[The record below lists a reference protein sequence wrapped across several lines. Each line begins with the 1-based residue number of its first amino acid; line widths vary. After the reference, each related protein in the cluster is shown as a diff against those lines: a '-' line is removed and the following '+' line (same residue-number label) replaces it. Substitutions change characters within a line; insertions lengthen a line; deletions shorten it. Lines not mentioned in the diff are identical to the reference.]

1 MGEDEKKAV
10 NEVQDLGHNAKD
22 KGKTVAEE
30 IKDKANSPEKPPQ

>member
-10 NEVQDLGHNAKD
+10 NEVQDLGHKAKD
-22 KGKTVAEE
+22 KAKTAAEE